1 MSSTRGSLATPT
13 DTTTDR
19 HTHKR
24 RTHMATVELTED
36 NFEVTINQ
44 NDIVLV
50 DFWADWCA
58 PCHQFAP
65 VFEKSSQ
72 DNPDIVHAKLDTES
86 EQRITAAAQIT
97 AIPTLLAFRQGLL
110 VFSQAGALPPT
121 ALAEVVENVRGLDM
135 DEVRKD
141 LDSDGGSAKDDR

>member
-1 MSSTRGSLATPT
+1 
-13 DTTTDR
+13 
-19 HTHKR
+19 
-24 RTHMATVELTED
+24 MATVELTED

-121 ALAEVVENVRGLDM
+121 AVAEVVENVRGLDM

>member
-1 MSSTRGSLATPT
+1 
-13 DTTTDR
+13 
-19 HTHKR
+19 
-24 RTHMATVELTED
+24 MATVELTDD
-36 NFEVTINQ
+36 NFEATINH
-44 NDIVLV
+44 NDIVII

-86 EQRITAAAQIT
+86 EQRTTAAARIT

-110 VFSQAGALPPT
+110 VFSQAGALPPS

-135 DEVRKD
+135 DKVRKD
-141 LDSDGGSAKDDR
+141 LNRDGDSPLEDR

>member
-1 MSSTRGSLATPT
+1 
-13 DTTTDR
+13 
-19 HTHKR
+19 
-24 RTHMATVELTED
+24 MATVELTED

-86 EQRITAAAQIT
+86 EQRITAAAHGATQHVGAT
-97 AIPTLLAFRQGLL
+97 A
-110 VFSQAGALPPT
+110 
-121 ALAEVVENVRGLDM
+121 
-135 DEVRKD
+135 DEDVAPR
-141 LDSDGGSAKDDR
+141 

>member
-1 MSSTRGSLATPT
+1 
-13 DTTTDR
+13 
-19 HTHKR
+19 
-24 RTHMATVELTED
+24 MATVELTED

-110 VFSQAGALPPT
+110 VFSQAYALPPT

>member
-1 MSSTRGSLATPT
+1 
-13 DTTTDR
+13 
-19 HTHKR
+19 
-24 RTHMATVELTED
+24 MATVELTDD
-36 NFEVTINQ
+36 NFEATINH
-44 NDIVLV
+44 NDIVII

-86 EQRITAAAQIT
+86 EQRTTAAARIT

-110 VFSQAGALPPT
+110 VFSQAGALPPS
-121 ALAEVVENVRGLDM
+121 ALAEVAENVRGLDM
-135 DEVRKD
+135 DKVRKD
-141 LDSDGGSAKDDR
+141 LNRDGDSPLEDR

>member
-1 MSSTRGSLATPT
+1 
-13 DTTTDR
+13 
-19 HTHKR
+19 
-24 RTHMATVELTED
+24 MATVEQTED

-97 AIPTLLAFRQGLL
+97 AIPTLLAFREGVL
-110 VFSQAGALPPT
+110 VFSQAGALPPVSYT
-121 ALAEVVENVRGLDM
+121 HLTLPTKA
-135 DEVRKD
+135 
-141 LDSDGGSAKDDR
+141 

>member
-1 MSSTRGSLATPT
+1 
-13 DTTTDR
+13 
-19 HTHKR
+19 
-24 RTHMATVELTED
+24 MATVELTED

-97 AIPTLLAFRQGLL
+97 AIPTLLAFAKGCSSSARPAPYRPLL
-110 VFSQAGALPPT
+110 WPKWWRTSEDSIWTRSERASTPMVTRPRTIADVH
-121 ALAEVVENVRGLDM
+121 LA
-135 DEVRKD
+135 
-141 LDSDGGSAKDDR
+141 

>member
-1 MSSTRGSLATPT
+1 
-13 DTTTDR
+13 
-19 HTHKR
+19 
-24 RTHMATVELTED
+24 MATVELTED

-86 EQRITAAAQIT
+86 EQRITAAALIT

-110 VFSQAGALPPT
+110 VFSQAGGVSPRCVP
-121 ALAEVVENVRGLDM
+121 
-135 DEVRKD
+135 
-141 LDSDGGSAKDDR
+141 